1 MADEANEAKE
11 STASKFN
18 KAKNWLRSESQR
30 YVRVWKILR
39 KPSYEEIKTV
49 SKVSAIG
56 LLLIGAVGFLVS
68 LIVNY
73 FMRFLA
79 P

>member
-1 MADEANEAKE
+1 MTDGSNTAPAN
-11 STASKFN
+11 KFN
-18 KAKNWLRSESQR
+18 KAKNWLSSESQK

-39 KPSYEEIKTV
+39 KPSYQEIKNV

-68 LIVNY
+68 LVVNY
-73 FMRFLA
+73 FMKFVN